1 MIGLEQW
8 RASIGGWNSGNLSAT
23 YRRYGSR
30 RIVRGWSK
38 LLLIIDH
45 YTAAIH
51 YFVYWLI
58 AVLFALM
65 SEDGLFFAISLAF
78 ENNCGYSDTLSML
91 VKSPTSAATIQ
102 AGRDSLECL
111 WVSTKPSV
119 TPILQTCTF
128 QWHCLCTLA
137 SPSSTAPMLR
147 LLLALNWLL
156 IVAGDVELNPGP
168 LPKGEF
174 CRRFLFL
181 RHSSLC
187 RLHA

>member
-45 YTAAIH
+45 YSTAIH

-65 SEDGLFFAISLAF
+65 SEDGLFFAISLACD
-78 ENNCGYSDTLSML
+78 NNCGYSDTLSML

-119 TPILQTCTF
+119 TPILQTCTL
-128 QWHCLCTLA
+128 QWHRLCTLA

-168 LPKGEF
+168 LPTSEAN
-174 CRRFLFL
+174 
-181 RHSSLC
+181 SIN
-187 RLHA
+187 

>member
-8 RASIGGWNSGNLSAT
+8 RASIGGWNSRTLSVT

-38 LLLIIDH
+38 LLLISDN
-45 YTAAIH
+45 YSTAV
-51 YFVYWLI
+51 YYSVYWLI
-58 AVLFALM
+58 AVLFVLM
-65 SEDGLFFAISLAF
+65 SEDGLFVALSLAF
-78 ENNCGYSDTLSML
+78 DNNCGYSDTLSML

-119 TPILQTCTF
+119 TPILQTCTL
-128 QWHCLCTLA
+128 QWHRLCTSA

-168 LPKGEF
+168 LPTSEAN
-174 CRRFLFL
+174 
-181 RHSSLC
+181 SIN
-187 RLHA
+187 